1 MQLTYDSDMFV
12 KTFESEFTWLNG
24 FMRNVR
30 RFGNRTAVID
40 PARNIKWTYTELNT
54 AANKFANAMKA
65 DGVKKGDV
73 VFMQL
78 FNSTQFLLGYISP
91 QKLGAIGNP
100 ANFNLSPGETAE
112 IIGHNKPT
120 VYVYDT
126 EILDTV
132 VKALEITS
140 HTPKVIIAV
149 NNSGKEIE
157 LPQGHI
163 LFEDYIK
170 NASEENPPVDFE
182 PHIYD
187 EVVRL
192 QTSGTTKGCSAQ
204 QCKRSAFGTR
214 CNYAFPAQPYRHYN
228 EYDAVVPPWRF
239 TFGRSYPY
247 FVCRRMYCNYA

>member
-91 QKLGAIGNP
+91 QNSE
-100 ANFNLSPGETAE
+100 LS
-112 IIGHNKPT
+112 
-120 VYVYDT
+120 
-126 EILDTV
+126 
-132 VKALEITS
+132 
-140 HTPKVIIAV
+140 VI
-149 NNSGKEIE
+149 
-157 LPQGHI
+157 P
-163 LFEDYIK
+163 
-170 NASEENPPVDFE
+170 
-182 PHIYD
+182 
-187 EVVRL
+187 
-192 QTSGTTKGCSAQ
+192 
-204 QCKRSAFGTR
+204 
-214 CNYAFPAQPYRHYN
+214 
-228 EYDAVVPPWRF
+228 
-239 TFGRSYPY
+239 
-247 FVCRRMYCNYA
+247 

>member
-91 QKLGAIGNP
+91 QNSELSVIPQTLIFLRAKRRKSSVTT
-100 ANFNLSPGETAE
+100 NL
-112 IIGHNKPT
+112 
-120 VYVYDT
+120 
-126 EILDTV
+126 L
-132 VKALEITS
+132 
-140 HTPKVIIAV
+140 
-149 NNSGKEIE
+149 
-157 LPQGHI
+157 
-163 LFEDYIK
+163 YICMTQK
-170 NASEENPPVDFE
+170 SLIP
-182 PHIYD
+182 
-187 EVVRL
+187 L
-192 QTSGTTKGCSAQ
+192 
-204 QCKRSAFGTR
+204 
-214 CNYAFPAQPYRHYN
+214 
-228 EYDAVVPPWRF
+228 
-239 TFGRSYPY
+239 
-247 FVCRRMYCNYA
+247 

>member
-91 QKLGAIGNP
+91 QNSALSVIPQTLIFLRAKRRKSSVTT
-100 ANFNLSPGETAE
+100 NL
-112 IIGHNKPT
+112 
-120 VYVYDT
+120 
-126 EILDTV
+126 L
-132 VKALEITS
+132 
-140 HTPKVIIAV
+140 
-149 NNSGKEIE
+149 
-157 LPQGHI
+157 
-163 LFEDYIK
+163 YICMTQK
-170 NASEENPPVDFE
+170 SLIP
-182 PHIYD
+182 
-187 EVVRL
+187 L
-192 QTSGTTKGCSAQ
+192 
-204 QCKRSAFGTR
+204 
-214 CNYAFPAQPYRHYN
+214 
-228 EYDAVVPPWRF
+228 
-239 TFGRSYPY
+239 
-247 FVCRRMYCNYA
+247 

>member
-1 MQLTYDSDMFV
+1 MQFTYDTDMFV

-126 EILDTV
+126 EILDTA

-192 QTSGTTKGCSAQ
+192 QTSGTTGTPRVF
-204 QCKRSAFGTR
+204 RST
-214 CNYAFPAQPYRHYN
+214 
-228 EYDAVVPPWRF
+228 
-239 TFGRSYPY
+239 
-247 FVCRRMYCNYA
+247 M

>member
-91 QKLGAIGNP
+91 QNSALSVIPQTLIFLRAKRRKSSVTT
-100 ANFNLSPGETAE
+100 NLLYMCMTQKSLIP
-112 IIGHNKPT
+112 
-120 VYVYDT
+120 
-126 EILDTV
+126 L
-132 VKALEITS
+132 
-140 HTPKVIIAV
+140 
-149 NNSGKEIE
+149 
-157 LPQGHI
+157 
-163 LFEDYIK
+163 
-170 NASEENPPVDFE
+170 
-182 PHIYD
+182 
-187 EVVRL
+187 
-192 QTSGTTKGCSAQ
+192 
-204 QCKRSAFGTR
+204 
-214 CNYAFPAQPYRHYN
+214 
-228 EYDAVVPPWRF
+228 
-239 TFGRSYPY
+239 
-247 FVCRRMYCNYA
+247 

>member
-1 MQLTYDSDMFV
+1 MVQQETRLKVADNTGAKELLCIRVMGGSTRRYAGIGDIIVASV
-12 KTFESEFTWLNG
+12 KDATPG
-24 FMRNVR
+24 GV
-30 RFGNRTAVID
+30 
-40 PARNIKWTYTELNT
+40 
-54 AANKFANAMKA
+54 
-65 DGVKKGDV
+65 VKKGDV

-149 NNSGKEIE
+149 NNSVKKSN
-157 LPQGHI
+157 
-163 LFEDYIK
+163 F
-170 NASEENPPVDFE
+170 
-182 PHIYD
+182 
-187 EVVRL
+187 
-192 QTSGTTKGCSAQ
+192 
-204 QCKRSAFGTR
+204 
-214 CNYAFPAQPYRHYN
+214 
-228 EYDAVVPPWRF
+228 
-239 TFGRSYPY
+239 
-247 FVCRRMYCNYA
+247 RRDIFFLRTI